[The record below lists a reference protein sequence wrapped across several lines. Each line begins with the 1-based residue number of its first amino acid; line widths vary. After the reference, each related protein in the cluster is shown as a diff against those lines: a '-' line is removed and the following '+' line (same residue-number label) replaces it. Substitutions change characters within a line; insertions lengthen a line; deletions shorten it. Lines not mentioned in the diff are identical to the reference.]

1 MGGRIDLGQIFAD
14 QAIPQPLKNAI
25 DGVSRLISNYFI
37 GVQANF
43 PNTLMYGRKKECWT
57 AIKNLRYGMALH
69 DIQTIPVAIDFFP
82 VNPAL
87 TYIQDSNNINRVS
100 MWESIL
106 TWNESAHVFS
116 KTDTERL
123 RQDIIVGIRLSGKIL
138 VDKDKNFAKTA
149 FLKAVQ
155 NGFLYR

>member
-1 MGGRIDLGQIFAD
+1 
-14 QAIPQPLKNAI
+14 
-25 DGVSRLISNYFI
+25 
-37 GVQANF
+37 
-43 PNTLMYGRKKECWT
+43 
-57 AIKNLRYGMALH
+57 MALH
-69 DIQTIPVAIDFFP
+69 GIQTVPVAIDFFP

-123 RQDIIVGIRLSGKIL
+123 RQDIIFGIQLCGNIL
-138 VDKDKNFAKTA
+138 ADKDKKFAKTA